1 VEGIHGGGWVA
12 YGDGVGRIRGALGIR
27 LVDVGATAFVAVV
40 VELNVATGG
49 GAGSHPLNLL
59 AYVFGAILPLPILLR
74 RKYPLQVL
82 IACTVLIFVYYTDG
96 FRRNIS
102 PAPLLSLPLYDAALA
117 GYLTVSI
124 IIPAVFMALGLFVVE
139 ATTHERLVT
148 LASDF
153 LPQFVVLA
161 LAIMLGEVVR
171 SRRALATETLSRL
184 RAAAEE
190 RESETARRVAEER
203 LRIARELHDTVAHS
217 MATITVQAGS
227 ALHVLGPAGGAGSS
241 SGPGSGPGQQVH
253 AALNAIRETSK
264 NALADMRLTLG
275 QLRGDAADVDAP
287 GTRTAGLGR
296 LGPLADAVRAAGA
309 AVSITVEGEPRELP
323 GSTDHAAY
331 RILQESLT
339 NVLRHAGPDARA
351 EVGLRYSPG
360 WLTLTVT
367 DDGTGLPAGG
377 DAGDAGGGHG
387 LHGMK
392 ERAAAVGGELA
403 AGPRHGGGFGVTARL
418 PLVPTAPAAPGT
430 GSAGPALGRAGAP
443 AAGAPATGAPAA
455 GARAGGTG

>member
-1 VEGIHGGGWVA
+1 M
-12 YGDGVGRIRGALGIR
+12 LGIR
-27 LVDVGATAFVAVV
+27 LVDIGATLVVAVV

-49 GAGSHPLNLL
+49 GAGAHPLNLL
-59 AYVFGAILPLPILLR
+59 AYVLGVILPIPILLR

-82 IACTVLIFVYYTDG
+82 IACSVLVFIYYVDG

-117 GYLTVSI
+117 GFLTVSI
-124 IIPAVFMALGLFVVE
+124 IIPAFFMAAGLFVVE

-171 SRRALATETLSRL
+171 SRRALTAETARRL

-227 ALHVLGPAGGAGSS
+227 ALHLLAAAGDGTEGTGPAG
-241 SGPGSGPGQQVH
+241 GPGQQVRG
-253 AALNAIRETSK
+253 ALDAIRETSK
-264 NALADMRLTLG
+264 SALADMRLTLG
-275 QLRGDAADVDAP
+275 QLRGGGADVDASE
-287 GTRTAGLGR
+287 TRTAGLDR
-296 LGPLADAVRAAGA
+296 LSALADAVRAAGA
-309 AVSITVEGEPRELP
+309 AVRITVEGDARDLP
-323 GSTDHAAY
+323 SSTDHAAY

-351 EVGLRYSPG
+351 DVELRYSPG
-360 WLTLTVT
+360 FLTLTVT
-367 DDGTGLPAGG
+367 DDGSGPSA
-377 DAGDAGGGHG
+377 AGDGAEVGGGHG
-387 LHGMK
+387 LHGMS

-403 AGPRHGGGFGVTARL
+403 AGPRDGGGFEVAARL
-418 PLVPTAPAAPGT
+418 PVAPTAPAGTRPAGT
-430 GSAGPALGRAGAP
+430 GTS
-443 AAGAPATGAPAA
+443 TGAREPTP
-455 GARAGGTG
+455 AGGAG